1 MWPYLEKNIFS
12 VWRLLLRYSV
22 SRQQDGSYVPWFFNS
37 TLLNNYLNSGMVKIF
52 FLSVKNNLMTL
63 HRGEMEK
70 FRIFQNM
77 QKTDILKNFTVVTG

>member
-12 VWRLLLRYSV
+12 VWWLLCRYSV

-37 TLLNNYLNSGMVKIF
+37 TLLNNYPNSGMVKIF

-63 HRGEMEK
+63 DRGEMEK
-70 FRIFQNM
+70 FCKFQNM
-77 QKTDILKNFTVVTG
+77 QKTDVLKNFTVVTG